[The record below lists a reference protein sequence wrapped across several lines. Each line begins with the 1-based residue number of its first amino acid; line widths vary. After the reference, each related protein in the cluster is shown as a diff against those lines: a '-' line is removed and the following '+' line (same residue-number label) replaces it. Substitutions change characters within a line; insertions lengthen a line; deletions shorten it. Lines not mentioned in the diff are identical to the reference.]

1 MLALF
6 IAFEVVITNG
16 RLNGVAAMFWWRTEN
31 AIRSRKGSKY
41 VQGPKM
47 NTPDFHTGVLYT
59 PHVERT
65 ELASCA
71 VCDAGIKE
79 QTAYTAGDVRNDGRY
94 HLKSCH
100 GTADIR
106 YKTWTPSF
114 KSMY

>member
-1 MLALF
+1 
-6 IAFEVVITNG
+6 
-16 RLNGVAAMFWWRTEN
+16 
-31 AIRSRKGSKY
+31 
-41 VQGPKM
+41 M
-47 NTPDFHTGVLYT
+47 NTPDFHTEVLYT

-100 GTADIR
+100 GTTDIP
-106 YKTWTPSF
+106 YKTWTLSF
-114 KSMY
+114 KSVYWTDQLKYLYHITISACTHNIFLAYIPTQ

>member
-1 MLALF
+1 MEQPQCSGGEQNIQLGPDA
-6 IAFEVVITNG
+6 TK
-16 RLNGVAAMFWWRTEN
+16 
-31 AIRSRKGSKY
+31 SRKGSKRI
-41 VQGPKM
+41 QGPKM

-100 GTADIR
+100 GTTDIR
-106 YKTWTPSF
+106 YKTWTLSF
-114 KSMY
+114 KSMYWTDQLKYL